1 MAFLE
6 PSPLAALGMYDGEVS
21 TVGKVKINE
30 IGEGTSEI
38 SRQIIA
44 RILLR
49 EVDTEKAKKEV
60 AVQ

>member
-1 MAFLE
+1 
-6 PSPLAALGMYDGEVS
+6 MYDGEVS

-44 RILLR
+44 RSLLR
-49 EVDTEKAKKEV
+49 EVDTEKAREEV

>member
-1 MAFLE
+1 
-6 PSPLAALGMYDGEVS
+6 MYDGEVS
-21 TVGKVKINE
+21 AVGKVKINE